1 MLDRD
6 FKPPDGEGG
15 AGLTNHNISKNTH
28 SAQERLQFINKV
40 FCDTAF
46 FEEELWET
54 PQSHFP
60 GLARSVVK
68 KSIPSRRMA
77 GSVAIRSRDPAL
89 LDRGT
94 GALLSNGSDRL
105 EMTVLGHAV
114 LFLFSPAWCVGVQCL
129 ISTRLS
135 LRLLPFK
142 QDWRTEGLRRFCNLR
157 RGSIGTRR

>member
-15 AGLTNHNISKNTH
+15 AGLTNHNIPKNTH
-28 SAQERLQFINKV
+28 SAQERLHFINKV

-68 KSIPSRRMA
+68 KSIPSEDGQVGRYLQQ
-77 GSVAIRSRDPAL
+77 RSRASGPE
-89 LDRGT
+89 DRSASLEWIRPLGDDGT
-94 GALLSNGSDRL
+94 WSCRSFFFR
-105 EMTVLGHAV
+105 
-114 LFLFSPAWCVGVQCL
+114 
-129 ISTRLS
+129 
-135 LRLLPFK
+135 
-142 QDWRTEGLRRFCNLR
+142 
-157 RGSIGTRR
+157 